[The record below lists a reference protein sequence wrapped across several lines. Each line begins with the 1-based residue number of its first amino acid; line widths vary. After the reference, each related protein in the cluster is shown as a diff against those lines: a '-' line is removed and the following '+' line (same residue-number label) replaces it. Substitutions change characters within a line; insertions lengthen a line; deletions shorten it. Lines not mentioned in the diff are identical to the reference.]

1 MSTVSIIFQLFS
13 IFTHE
18 NKYSSKLNSSPRNCI
33 EEKQKLQR
41 VPWKEINTDASFHT
55 FSSKSIRH
63 ESRGKAEFARVI
75 KNSGEESFTDSM
87 NQRDNKSD
95 DELLVGGAKKRR
107 RRRRREKE
115 GSGLGQGGSQF
126 PSTPR
131 RHEKWTESG
140 GEFSRL
146 IISLFCRVVA
156 SRRREK
162 WRDRGMRF
170 FVPPSLSRRQSNNS
184 FRPLPHAKS
193 RARSGIIVFLE
204 IPSLWMDS
212 TVSEFY
218 FINPISVRSPSV
230 FSLSLRRKR
239 GLMNIFRDY
248 FSTREGR
255 DAKLGGGDLDFLWR
269 WQRRWN
275 RKRGCLGRELDN
287 KLTCRASFSS
297 IIGIAW
303 KIKLQNSKFLW
314 YKLSLHIIIKKKI
327 QLFFIFP

>member
-1 MSTVSIIFQLFS
+1 MNRVRRWVLSADYFAFLPCRGVAL
-13 IFTHE
+13 
-18 NKYSSKLNSSPRNCI
+18 PR
-33 EEKQKLQR
+33 KMAR
-41 VPWKEINTDASFHT
+41 
-55 FSSKSIRH
+55 
-63 ESRGKAEFARVI
+63 SRNAV
-75 KNSGEESFTDSM
+75 
-87 NQRDNKSD
+87 
-95 DELLVGGAKKRR
+95 
-107 RRRRREKE
+107 
-115 GSGLGQGGSQF
+115 
-126 PSTPR
+126 
-131 RHEKWTESG
+131 
-140 GEFSRL
+140 
-146 IISLFCRVVA
+146 
-156 SRRREK
+156 
-162 WRDRGMRF
+162 
-170 FVPPSLSRRQSNNS
+170 
-184 FRPLPHAKS
+184 FRPPFPLPTTVEQFVSPPPTRKIACQI
-193 RARSGIIVFLE
+193 GIIVFLE

-287 KLTCRASFSS
+287 KLTCRASFSPP
-297 IIGIAW
+297 IIGIVG

>member
-1 MSTVSIIFQLFS
+1 
-13 IFTHE
+13 
-18 NKYSSKLNSSPRNCI
+18 
-33 EEKQKLQR
+33 
-41 VPWKEINTDASFHT
+41 
-55 FSSKSIRH
+55 
-63 ESRGKAEFARVI
+63 
-75 KNSGEESFTDSM
+75 M

-255 DAKLGGGDLDFLWR
+255 DAKLGGDDLDFLWR

-327 QLFFIFP
+327 QFFFIFS

>member
-1 MSTVSIIFQLFS
+1 
-13 IFTHE
+13 
-18 NKYSSKLNSSPRNCI
+18 
-33 EEKQKLQR
+33 
-41 VPWKEINTDASFHT
+41 
-55 FSSKSIRH
+55 
-63 ESRGKAEFARVI
+63 
-75 KNSGEESFTDSM
+75 M

-212 TVSEFY
+212 MVSEFY
-218 FINPISVRSPSV
+218 FNPISVRSIGFFFIITKEERIDEHLPGLL
-230 FSLSLRRKR
+230 FNERRKR
-239 GLMNIFRDY
+239 CK
-248 FSTREGR
+248 TR
-255 DAKLGGGDLDFLWR
+255 
-269 WQRRWN
+269 
-275 RKRGCLGRELDN
+275 RGWSG
-287 KLTCRASFSS
+287 
-297 IIGIAW
+297 
-303 KIKLQNSKFLW
+303 
-314 YKLSLHIIIKKKI
+314 
-327 QLFFIFP
+327 FFMEMTEKME

>member
-1 MSTVSIIFQLFS
+1 MLLF
-13 IFTHE
+13 IPF
-18 NKYSSKLNSSPRNCI
+18 PRNRFVT
-33 EEKQKLQR
+33 KVAAKR
-41 VPWKEINTDASFHT
+41 S
-55 FSSKSIRH
+55 
-63 ESRGKAEFARVI
+63 SRGVI

-218 FINPISVRSPSV
+218 FINPTSVRSIGFFFIITKEERIDEHLPGLL
-230 FSLSLRRKR
+230 FNERRKR
-239 GLMNIFRDY
+239 CK
-248 FSTREGR
+248 TR
-255 DAKLGGGDLDFLWR
+255 
-269 WQRRWN
+269 
-275 RKRGCLGRELDN
+275 RGWSG
-287 KLTCRASFSS
+287 
-297 IIGIAW
+297 
-303 KIKLQNSKFLW
+303 
-314 YKLSLHIIIKKKI
+314 
-327 QLFFIFP
+327 FFMEMTEKME